1 MGQIYVQ
8 AFEPMVPTLQRL
20 NSPGKHRFLHRIRPF
35 CGISQAFLLK
45 FWIAVPILLKS
56 AIIYPSVAIPVHFR

>member
-8 AFEPMVPTLQRL
+8 AFEPMVNALQRL
-20 NSPGKHRFLHRIRPF
+20 NSPGKHRFLHRIPAF
-35 CGISQAFLLK
+35 CGIFPAFLAK
-45 FWIAVPILLKS
+45 FWTPVPILLKS

>member
-1 MGQIYVQ
+1 M
-8 AFEPMVPTLQRL
+8 FKPL
-20 NSPGKHRFLHRIRPF
+20 NPWLTPHNAMDSPGKHRSLHRIRPF
-35 CGISQAFLLK
+35 CGISPPFLLK